1 MAVKDGLT
9 GLSNH
14 RFFQTYL
21 RTEIVGREN
30 RGFSLLMID
39 IDNFKTLN
47 DRLGHQAGDK
57 MLERIADVILSNI
70 RSSDVAARYGGEEFA
85 LVLPGLGPEDALKV
99 AERIRLAVKREC
111 EITVS
116 TGVSSLP
123 KYATTV
129 EELIG

>member
-1 MAVKDGLT
+1 
-9 GLSNH
+9 
-14 RFFQTYL
+14 
-21 RTEIVGREN
+21 
-30 RGFSLLMID
+30 MID